1 MSFVFLTVLQGKVQ
15 YKQCSGSHAPAS
27 ARRSLLLLLPKA
39 LSLCYL
45 FPPPPEGICLLLMAF
60 LFSQGRG
67 DTVRNVTVSQGFCS
81 FVRPH
86 KVEFP
91 MAADS
96 KRVLCSQP
104 QQSGKKPGK
113 LRIKYLSVV

>member
-1 MSFVFLTVLQGKVQ
+1 MSFVFLTLCCKGRYSTNSVLA
-15 YKQCSGSHAPAS
+15 HT
-27 ARRSLLLLLPKA
+27 LLLQPGDHSCCCSKA
-39 LSLCYL
+39 LSVCDLS
-45 FPPPPEGICLLLMAF
+45 PPPPEGICLLLMTF
-60 LFSQGRG
+60 LFSQGPV

-104 QQSGKKPGK
+104 GKKPGK
-113 LRIKYLSVV
+113 LRIKHLSVV